1 MRRIHTLLTI
11 MLGLALIVSL
21 IVLGKTQREL
31 RRQLHTVTEANG
43 FLRETLGDI
52 TIAIAKKDLEIDRL
66 QMSCRAQ
73 QQGLDSRSFPL
84 PCKAAPAKR
93 SNGRSTGAN

>member
-11 MLGLALIVSL
+11 ILGLALIVSL

-31 RRQLHTVTEANG
+31 ERQLHTVTEANG

-52 TIAIAKKDLEIDRL
+52 TVAIAKKNEEIDRL
-66 QMSCRAQ
+66 RMSCRAQ
-73 QQGLDSRSFPL
+73 EQEPDSRSFSFPR
-84 PCKAAPAKR
+84 KATPSKP
-93 SNGRSTGAN
+93 SNSRSTGAN